1 MVLPSDRR
9 ADSLRLVSGA
19 VGEHEAAEDGDHV
32 VVSDLVDR
40 MEHPKRRPCSSTAS
54 LAPAL

>member
-19 VGEHEAAEDGDHV
+19 VGE
-32 VVSDLVDR
+32 
-40 MEHPKRRPCSSTAS
+40 STKPLKTAIMS
-54 LAPAL
+54 WYATW